1 MCMRRCLSQLM
12 FLFLITTCASVFAA
26 PGDIQYEREGGDP
39 EKLKSFP
46 PSIFPHWIHRIN
58 YRCDACHNKI
68 FEMKTGATA
77 INKDLM
83 KEGKVCS
90 TCHNG
95 NEAFDDGFANCNRC
109 HLIKEK

>member
-1 MCMRRCLSQLM
+1 MLRCQPLSILL
-12 FLFLITTCASVFAA
+12 LFIVISASLSAA
-26 PGDIQYEREGGDP
+26 PGDIQYTREGGDP

-58 YRCDACHNKI
+58 YRCDACHNEI
-68 FEMKTGATA
+68 FGMETGTTL

-95 NEAFDDGFANCNRC
+95 TEAFDDGFANCNRC
-109 HLIKEK
+109 HLINEK